1 MSSELLRVSD
11 FCDRFAVSKAT
22 FYRIVRRGDLVI
34 YKIGS
39 ATRIKVSDAE
49 AWFAALNGKPIVT

>member
-22 FYRIVRRGDLVI
+22 FYRIVRRGELAI

-39 ATRIKVSDAE
+39 ATRIKVADAD
-49 AWFAALNGKPIVT
+49 AWFARLEG